1 MQQSVV
7 INPHDCSAGPEPCP
21 HGSLA
26 EHRAESDAICLDR
39 VSFGYPSVRGTPDPP
54 LALRDV
60 TLHVEQGCSLGIIG
74 PNGAGK
80 TTLLKIVLGLLDGF
94 RGNVKVLGMTPRAAC
109 RRGDIVGYVPQR
121 HDAEWRFPLTVRQV
135 VRMGLIGK
143 TGLIRWYSRAD
154 RQYVE
159 QIMEQLGI
167 ATLADRPIGDLSG
180 GQQQRCF
187 IARALAAK
195 PRILILDEPL
205 VGVDEA
211 GQQQFAELS
220 LRLHHGLHAEP
231 GGAVGDRLGSNTAD
245 GSKLTLVIVS
255 HDIRAIAASCSR
267 VACLN
272 QTIHYHDSPAGLT
285 EEVLRE
291 VFQHE
296 ISSVL
301 RPSNRSPRAEVR
313 PGK

>member
-1 MQQSVV
+1 M
-7 INPHDCSAGPEPCP
+7 
-21 HGSLA
+21 
-26 EHRAESDAICLDR
+26 
-39 VSFGYPSVRGTPDPP
+39 SFGYPSVRGTPERP

-80 TTLLKIVLGLLDGF
+80 TTLLKIILGLLDGF
-94 RGNVKVLGMTPRAAC
+94 RGSAKVLGMTPWEAC
-109 RRGDIVGYVPQR
+109 RRGGIVGYVPQR

-143 TGLIRWYSRAD
+143 TGLLRWYSRAD

-167 ATLADRPIGDLSG
+167 ASFADRPIGDLSG

-195 PRILILDEPL
+195 PKILILDEPL

-220 LRLHHGLHAEP
+220 RRLHHGLHVSDPVA
-231 GGAVGDRLGSNTAD
+231 GSAD
-245 GSKLTLVIVS
+245 GSTLTLVIVS

-285 EEVLRE
+285 EDVLRE

-301 RPSNRSPRAEVR
+301 RQSKNSAQARSR
-313 PGK
+313 P

>member
-1 MQQSVV
+1 MG
-7 INPHDCSAGPEPCP
+7 IHDCSAGPEPCP

-39 VSFGYPSVRGTPDPP
+39 VSFGYPSVRGTPDRP

-80 TTLLKIVLGLLDGF
+80 TTLLKIILGLLDGF

-143 TGLIRWYSRAD
+143 TGLLRWYSRTD
-154 RQYVE
+154 REYVE
-159 QIMEQLGI
+159 QLMNQLGI
-167 ATLADRPIGDLSG
+167 AALADRPIGDLSG

-187 IARALAAK
+187 IARALAAQPK
-195 PRILILDEPL
+195 ILILDEPL
-205 VGVDEA
+205 VGVDEG
-211 GQQQFAELS
+211 GQRQFAELS
-220 LRLHHGLHAEP
+220 HRLHHGLLD
-231 GGAVGDRLGSNTAD
+231 GAANDSGS
-245 GSKLTLVIVS
+245 GSSLTLVIVS

-301 RPSNRSPRAEVR
+301 RSSNGLSGQKSQPR
-313 PGK
+313 G